1 MSEKQLRESKLA
13 GLKARKNELSL
24 KIRAD
29 IRAVQHKL
37 ATASVDKIQDVDI
50 PNAAASMTQATGNY
64 YEYLEIL
71 RHIAALEMEI

>member
-29 IRAVQHKL
+29 IRTIQQKL
-37 ATASVDKIQDVDI
+37 ATASVDKLQDVDI
-50 PNAAASMTQATGNY
+50 PNAAASMSQATGAY
-64 YEYLEIL
+64 YEFIEIL
-71 RHIAALEMEI
+71 RQIETLEREL